1 LTLPNPKVAGIKLN
15 EINFNDDSYLITFNP
30 DISKLV
36 ASIKKVSILN
46 HPILEKTAKD
56 SYRIVCG
63 YKRLLALKQL
73 NRKKISAYYFET
85 RDTFPLLELFLF
97 TIFENV
103 ATRALNI
110 IEQANI
116 VHKLVTTFHVPDE
129 IIAKKFLPE
138 LDLGTNP
145 KLINRFLKIY
155 TLKDFL
161 KKAIVDDFLSL
172 DSALSI
178 SQLGKKE
185 ARQIF
190 DLFLFLKI
198 GKNKQKEFLRL
209 VNDISKAS
217 QSAISDI
224 INDAEIQQTV
234 RDAKL
239 TSPIKINRIKA
250 QLKKLRYPH
259 YSKVE
264 EKFDLF
270 KKELKLPPNMIL
282 RAPDFFE
289 GEKFSFE
296 LKFKDQSEFN
306 KMIEQL
312 KQFVDQNKMKTLEK
326 LME

>member
-1 LTLPNPKVAGIKLN
+1 MALNNPKVAQIKLN
-15 EINFNDDSYLITFNP
+15 EINFNDDSYLITFDP
-30 DISKLV
+30 DISNLV
-36 ASIKKVSILN
+36 ASIKKVSILH
-46 HPILEKTAKD
+46 HPILEKTAKN

-73 NRKKISAYYFET
+73 NKKKISAYYFET
-85 RDTFPLLELFLF
+85 SDTFPLLELFLF

-103 ATRALNI
+103 GTRALNI

-116 VHKLVTTFHVPDE
+116 LHKLVITFHVPDE

-161 KKAIVDDFLSL
+161 KKAIVNDFLSL
-172 DSALSI
+172 ASALSI
-178 SQLGKKE
+178 SQLDETE

-209 VNDISKAS
+209 VNDISSAS
-217 QSAISDI
+217 QITISEI
-224 INDAEIQQTV
+224 IKEKNIQNILQKE
-234 RDAKL
+234 KL
-239 TSPIKINRIKA
+239 TSPIKINRIMA

-264 EKFDLF
+264 EKFDKF
-270 KKELKLPPNMIL
+270 KRELRLPPNMIL

-296 LKFKDQSEFN
+296 LKFKGQAEFN
-306 KMIEQL
+306 IMIEQL
-312 KQFVDQNKMKTLEK
+312 KQFAEKNNIKTLEK

>member
-1 LTLPNPKVAGIKLN
+1 LALNNPKVAQIKLN
-15 EINFNDDSYLITFNP
+15 QINFNDDSYLITFNP

-73 NRKKISAYYFET
+73 NQKKISAYYFET
-85 RDTFPLLELFLF
+85 SDTFPLLELFLF

-103 ATRALNI
+103 GTRALNI

-116 VHKLVTTFHVPDE
+116 LHKLVITFHVPDE

-138 LDLGTNP
+138 LDLGSNP
-145 KLINRFLKIY
+145 KVINRYLKIY
-155 TLKDFL
+155 TLKDYI
-161 KKAIVDDFLSL
+161 KKAIVDDALSI

-178 SQLGKKE
+178 SKLEKKE
-185 ARQIF
+185 ARLLF

-209 VNDISKAS
+209 VNDISNAS
-217 QSAISDI
+217 QISKGEI
-224 INDAEIQQTV
+224 IKEKNIEKILKDE
-234 RDAKL
+234 KL
-239 TSPIKINRIKA
+239 TNPVKINRIMT
-250 QLKKLRYPH
+250 QLKKLRYPQF
-259 YSKVE
+259 SKVE
-264 EKFDLF
+264 EKFDIF
-270 KKELKLPPNMIL
+270 KKDLKLSPNMVL
-282 RAPDFFE
+282 RPPDFFE

-306 KMIEQL
+306 KMVEQL
-312 KQFVDQNKMKTLEK
+312 KQYAEQNTMKTLEK